1 MQEETGRPVPAGSE
15 TGRVEAFSDGVF
27 AIAITLLVL
36 DLKVPREIADGHL
49 AEELLHLWPSY
60 MAFLASF
67 LTIGVMWINHHR
79 LFTLIRRCDHTL
91 LILNGLLL
99 LGVTVVPFPT
109 GLVAGFLGRPDARI
123 AAMVYNGTFVLLA
136 VFFNV
141 LWRHASHNN
150 RLFDPGADR
159 EAIRGITRQYMFGP
173 VYYLAACLLALIS
186 VPASLGFNI
195 LLAFFFALPG
205 VHLHGRRPG

>member
-1 MQEETGRPVPAGSE
+1 MQDEIGRTAAAGSE

-49 AEELLHLWPSY
+49 TEELLHLWPSY
-60 MAFLASF
+60 LAFLASF

-79 LFTLIRRCDHTL
+79 LFTLIKRCDHTL

-99 LGVTVVPFPT
+99 FGVTVVPFPT
-109 GLVAGFLGRPDARI
+109 GLVAGFLGRPDARV
-123 AAMVYNGTFVLLA
+123 AAVVYNGTFVLLA

-150 RLFDPGADR
+150 RLFAPDADR
-159 EAIRGITRQYMFGP
+159 DVIRGITRQYMFGP
-173 VYYLAACLLALIS
+173 LYYLVACALALVS

-205 VHLHGRRPG
+205 VRLPERRPG